1 MGLGAPYWDP
11 EARGG
16 SFGLT
21 RNTGIREMVSAGLQ
35 SVFYQTKDLQKAMER
50 DGIRP
55 QELRVDGGMAVNDG
69 FLSHLANILGAKVA
83 RPTCAETS
91 ALGVAYL
98 AGLQANIYQSLHELT
113 QIWQCDQPF
122 NPSIDK
128 PLRDQL
134 YAGWLLAVSKVQTSS
149 DVS

>member
-55 QELRVDGGMAVNDG
+55 RELRVDGVW
-69 FLSHLANILGAKVA
+69 LSTMG
-83 RPTCAETS
+83 S
-91 ALGVAYL
+91 YL
-98 AGLQANIYQSLHELT
+98 I
-113 QIWQCDQPF
+113 
-122 NPSIDK
+122 
-128 PLRDQL
+128 
-134 YAGWLLAVSKVQTSS
+134 
-149 DVS
+149 

>member
-1 MGLGAPYWDP
+1 MGLGAPYWNP

-55 QELRVDGGMAVNDG
+55 RELRVDGVW
-69 FLSHLANILGAKVA
+69 LSTMG
-83 RPTCAETS
+83 S
-91 ALGVAYL
+91 YL
-98 AGLQANIYQSLHELT
+98 I
-113 QIWQCDQPF
+113 
-122 NPSIDK
+122 
-128 PLRDQL
+128 
-134 YAGWLLAVSKVQTSS
+134 
-149 DVS
+149 